1 MRHQFK
7 VGRTVIWKAKDGD
20 YPVTIVGDLGVGP
33 DGRRYV
39 SVDCGSTGIPLDEL
53 SEDIDL
59 RSLGGLLSPAQ

>member
-1 MRHQFK
+1 MHTFAENILDIEGK
-7 VGRTVIWKAKDGD
+7 IEVGRTVIWKAKDGD

-53 SEDIDL
+53 SEDID
-59 RSLGGLLSPAQ
+59 

>member
-1 MRHQFK
+1 MNIVEEVVLDLNEAPIE

-33 DGRRYV
+33 GVRRYV

-53 SEDIDL
+53 SEDID
-59 RSLGGLLSPAQ
+59 